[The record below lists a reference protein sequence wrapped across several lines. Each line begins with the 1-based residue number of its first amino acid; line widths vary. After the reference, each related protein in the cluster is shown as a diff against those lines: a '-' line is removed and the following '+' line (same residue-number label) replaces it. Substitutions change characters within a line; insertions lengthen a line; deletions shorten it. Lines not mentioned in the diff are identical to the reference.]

1 MDKKANLAVLLTCF
15 NRKENTLKCLKQ
27 LFYLKQDIDVYL
39 VDDNSS
45 DGTYESVALQFPQV
59 KIIIGNGD
67 LFWNRGMHLAW
78 EQASQKDY
86 DYYLWLNDDVLL
98 YENCFVELF
107 ECVKL
112 TNNKSI
118 ISGIIESAEK
128 DMTLYGGTNKNKQLI
143 MPNGNLN
150 PITNMN
156 GNVVLIPKYVYKI
169 VGNLD
174 SYFHHD
180 LGDVDYGYR
189 ANKKGVEV
197 FTTRVAVASGEKND
211 FCRVRLNNASLPKRF
226 KKLYS
231 PLGSNPRINFYF
243 RRKHF
248 GLINATVYFLFLHF
262 INSIPDNVNSK
273 LFGKR
278 YQ

>member
-1 MDKKANLAVLLTCF
+1 MDKKANLAILITCF
-15 NRKENTLKCLKQ
+15 NRKDNTLKCLKQ

-59 KIIIGNGD
+59 KIIKGNGD

-78 EQASQKDY
+78 EQASQKGY

-128 DMTLYGGTNKNKQLI
+128 DMTLYGGTNESKQLI
-143 MPNGNLN
+143 TPNGNLN

-156 GNVVLIPKYVYKI
+156 GNVVLIPKYVYKV

-180 LGDVDYGYR
+180 LGDLDYGYR

-211 FCRVRLNNASLPKRF
+211 FCRVRLNNASLSKRF

-262 INSIPDNVNSK
+262 INSIPDNINSK